1 MEYSAYQL
9 LWLFLCYAFLGWLC
23 ETALA
28 AARKRRL
35 LNRGFLNVP
44 FSPVY
49 GLGGVLFAIFLSEL
63 RDDPFFL
70 FLGGMILA
78 TALELFTGILLEKL
92 TGQKWWDYSGRR
104 FQFEGHIS
112 LTYSVIWGLAAVF
125 NLFVGNRLILAL
137 VGLIPVAVGRIILLV
152 VYIVLGLDV
161 LTSLAALFQWK
172 LSLPDTRQLSRFL
185 RALTQRLDN
194 AVTRYI
200 QRRVVRAYPNL
211 DPARGKARAKKK
223 ATVFAQGC
231 CFYKLACLFF
241 LGAFLGD
248 IIETIFCR
256 LTAGVWMSRS
266 SVVWGPFSIVWGLA
280 LAAATLLLHK
290 YRTRSASFFFVAGTL
305 LGGLGAVLLTAL
317 LYKYRRKSDGY
328 LFFVGTVAGGAYEY
342 FCSVFTE
349 LVFGTVFWDYS
360 KIPFNLGGRIN
371 LLYCFFW
378 GIAAVIWLKV
388 IYPVLSGWIEKL
400 PIRAGKSLTWVL
412 ILFMLVNVIL
422 SALAMGRF
430 VQRQGNPAPAD
441 NALGRFLD
449 ERFPDER
456 MERIYPNIV
465 FVE

>member
-1 MEYSAYQL
+1 MEYSSYQL
-9 LWLFLCYAFLGWLC
+9 LWLFLAYAFLGWLT

-28 AARKRRL
+28 ALRKGRL

-49 GLGGVLFAIFLSEL
+49 GLGGVLFAVFLPEL
-63 RDDPFFL
+63 REDPFFL

-92 TGQKWWDYSGRR
+92 TGQKWWDYSRRR
-104 FQFEGHIS
+104 FQFEGHIC
-112 LTYSVIWGLAAVF
+112 LTYSVIWGLCALF

-137 VGLIPVAVGRIILLV
+137 TGLIPHPAGRIILLA

-172 LSLPDTRQLSRFL
+172 LSLPDTRGLSRFL
-185 RALTQRLDN
+185 SRLTQALDN

-200 QRRVVRAYPNL
+200 QRRVARAYPNL
-211 DPARGKARAKKK
+211 DLEKGGVRDKAAPA
-223 ATVFAQGC
+223 VFAQGC

-241 LGAFLGD
+241 LGSFLGD

-266 SVVWGPFSIVWGLA
+266 SVVWGPFSIVWGL
-280 LAAATLLLHK
+280 
-290 YRTRSASFFFVAGTL
+290 
-305 LGGLGAVLLTAL
+305 GAVLLTAL
-317 LYKYRRKSDGY
+317 LYKYRHKSDGY
-328 LFFVGTVAGGAYEY
+328 IFLVGTVAGGAYEY

-360 KIPFNLGGRIN
+360 HLPFNLGGRIN

-378 GIAAVIWLKV
+378 G
-388 IYPVLSGWIEKL
+388 P
-400 PIRAGKSLTWVL
+400 AGSKSC
-412 ILFMLVNVIL
+412 
-422 SALAMGRF
+422 
-430 VQRQGNPAPAD
+430 P
-441 NALGRFLD
+441 
-449 ERFPDER
+449 
-456 MERIYPNIV
+456 
-465 FVE
+465 

>member
-1 MEYSAYQL
+1 MEYSIYQL
-9 LWLFLCYAFLGWLC
+9 LWLFLCYAFLGWLS

-28 AARKRRL
+28 AARKGRL
-35 LNRGFLNVP
+35 LNRGFLNTP

-49 GLGGVLFAIFLSEL
+49 GLGGVLFALFLPEL

-92 TGQKWWDYSGRR
+92 TGQKWWDYSQRR
-104 FQFEGHIS
+104 FQFEGHIN
-112 LTYSVIWGLAAVF
+112 LTYSVIWGLCALF
-125 NLFVGNRLILAL
+125 CLFVGNRLILAL
-137 VGLIPVAVGRIILLV
+137 VGLIPYAVGRFILLGIYV
-152 VYIVLGLDV
+152 VLGLDI

-172 LSLPDTRQLSRFL
+172 LSLPDTRELSRFL
-185 RALTQRLDN
+185 SRLTQTLDN
-194 AVTRYI
+194 AVTRYV
-200 QRRVVRAYPNL
+200 QRRVTRAYPNL
-211 DPARGKARAKKK
+211 DPTKGPAHTKAAP
-223 ATVFAQGC
+223 TVFAQGC

-256 LTAGVWMSRS
+256 VTAGVWMSRS
-266 SVVWGPFSIVWGLA
+266 SVVWGPFSIVWGL
-280 LAAATLLLHK
+280 
-290 YRTRSASFFFVAGTL
+290 
-305 LGGLGAVLLTAL
+305 GAVLLTAL
-317 LYKYRRKSDGY
+317 LYKYRHKSDGY
-328 LFFVGTVAGGAYEY
+328 IFFVGTVAGGAYEY

-378 GIAAVIWLKV
+378 GIAAVVWLKLV
-388 IYPVLSGWIEKL
+388 YPVLSKWIEKL
-400 PIRAGKSLTWVL
+400 PIRTGKLLTWAL

-430 VQRQGNPAPAD
+430 VQRQGNPAPAN
-441 NALGRFLD
+441 NAVSRFLD

-456 MERIYPNIV
+456 MERIYPNIL

>member
-28 AARKRRL
+28 AVRKRRL

-49 GLGGVLFAIFLSEL
+49 GLGGVLFAIFLPEL

-125 NLFVGNRLILAL
+125 NLFVGNGLILTL

-194 AVTRYI
+194 AVTRSI

-211 DPARGKARAKKK
+211 DPARGKAREKEK

-266 SVVWGPFSIVWGLA
+266 SVVWGPFSIVWGL
-280 LAAATLLLHK
+280 
-290 YRTRSASFFFVAGTL
+290 
-305 LGGLGAVLLTAL
+305 GAVLLTAL

-360 KIPFNLGGRIN
+360 HIPFNLGGRIN

-378 GIAAVIWLKV
+378 GIAAVVWLKV

-400 PIRAGKSLTWVL
+400 PIRAGKILTWAL

-449 ERFPDER
+449 ERFPDQR

>member
-28 AARKRRL
+28 AVRKRRL

-49 GLGGVLFAIFLSEL
+49 GLGGVLFAIFLPEL

-125 NLFVGNRLILAL
+125 NLFVGNGLILTL

-194 AVTRYI
+194 AVTRSI

-211 DPARGKARAKKK
+211 DPARGKAREKEK

-266 SVVWGPFSIVWGLA
+266 SVVWGPFSIVWGL
-280 LAAATLLLHK
+280 
-290 YRTRSASFFFVAGTL
+290 
-305 LGGLGAVLLTAL
+305 GAVLLTAL
-317 LYKYRRKSDGY
+317 LYKYRHKSDGY

-360 KIPFNLGGRIN
+360 HIPFNLGGRIN

-378 GIAAVIWLKV
+378 GIAAVVWLKV

-400 PIRAGKSLTWVL
+400 PIRAGKILTWAL

-449 ERFPDER
+449 ERFPDQR